1 MLSAHK
7 DLPILTP
14 EQVEATKRQQVPFKP
29 PFRSKPEPKP
39 PRIFTFSVPDP
50 FCTAF
55 KSAVDDLSDRIGA
68 KLDGPKPYDT
78 ERALTHAAIGVAAL
92 RAAVNAQVKAGA
104 KDYV

>member
-1 MLSAHK
+1 MTK
-7 DLPILTP
+7 ELPNITP
-14 EQVEATKRQQVPFKP
+14 EQIAATQRQTVPFKP

-39 PRIFTFSVPDP
+39 PRVFTFAVPDM

-55 KSAVDDLSDRIGA
+55 KSAVDDLSDQIGA
-68 KLDGPKPYDT
+68 KLEGPKPYDT
-78 ERALTHAAIGVAAL
+78 EQALTHAAIAVAAL